1 MVDVVADD
9 VVKHFRLADLR
20 RPGFYGGWDF
30 PRQKARPSHPR
41 RDAEAQERFKKG
53 GFATS

>member
-1 MVDVVADD
+1 M
-9 VVKHFRLADLR
+9 RM
-20 RPGFYGGWDF
+20 GFS
-30 PRQKARPSHPR
+30 RQKARPAT